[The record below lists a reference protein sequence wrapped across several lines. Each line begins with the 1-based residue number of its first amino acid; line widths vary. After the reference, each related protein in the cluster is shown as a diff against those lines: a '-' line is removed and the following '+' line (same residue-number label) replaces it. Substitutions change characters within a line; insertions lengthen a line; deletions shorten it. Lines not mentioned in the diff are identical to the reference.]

1 MAITGLSC
9 IFPTADMKRTAAFY
23 QDKLGFRVVFHLQ
36 CEQPHVCLYRDE
48 VEIILIHA
56 VKQEIV
62 PNRELYGT
70 GYDAYLYADQLQ
82 DLQDALTR
90 AGVTLI
96 QPLHHTDYQNHEFV
110 IEDCDRRWLA
120 FGHKKSGRP

>member
-9 IFPTADMKRTAAFY
+9 IFPTPDLKRTAAFY
-23 QDKLGFRVVFHLQ
+23 QDKLGFRADFYLQ
-36 CEQPHVCLYRDE
+36 CEQSHVCLYRDE
-48 VEIILIHA
+48 IEIILTHSA
-56 VKQEIV
+56 RQKAA
-62 PNRELYGT
+62 PNRDVHGT

-82 DLQDALTR
+82 DLQDTLTR

-96 QPLHHTDYQNHEFV
+96 QPLHRTDYLNLEFV

-120 FGHKKSGRP
+120 FGHKE